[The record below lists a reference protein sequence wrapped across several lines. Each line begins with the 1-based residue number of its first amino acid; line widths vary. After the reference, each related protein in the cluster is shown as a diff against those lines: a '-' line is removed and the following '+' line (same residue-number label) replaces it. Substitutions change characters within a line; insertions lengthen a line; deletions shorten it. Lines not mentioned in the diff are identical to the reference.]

1 MKILTLDEAARALGV
16 AADTLRRWTWEGR
29 IEAIRL
35 GPRRHRVFDAEVIAR
50 VAAERR
56 EKTRQSDARRG

>member
-1 MKILTLDEAARALGV
+1 MRILTLDEAARALGV

-35 GPRRHRVFDAEVIAR
+35 GPRRHRVFDAEIIER

-56 EKTRQSDARRG
+56 KKAWRSGGRQT